1 MSWIYILSGI
11 LALALVIYLIIA
23 LLYPEKF

>member
-1 MSWIYILSGI
+1 MSWAYILSGVV
-11 LALALVIYLIIA
+11 ALAILIYLIIA